1 MKNIELKHVNK
12 IYGHGLNQVQ
22 ALYDI
27 NFTASA
33 GELTLILGQ
42 SGSGKST
49 LLTIAGGLQQ
59 PTSGELVVDGLSTEK
74 MTSRELDSLRL
85 NKIGFVLQSYR
96 LLPYLTVADQFK
108 LVDRAHPN
116 KTLSDDQ
123 LQQML
128 DELGVSQLLAHY
140 PDQLSG
146 GQNQRV
152 SIARAL
158 YPDPPIVLADEPT
171 SALDSQRVL
180 SVGAAFQHLAHERNK
195 NVIIVTHDL
204 RLKKFADR
212 IFEINDGKIRQ
223 TR

>member
-1 MKNIELKHVNK
+1 MKNIELKNVNK
-12 IYGHGLNQVQ
+12 VYGHGLNQVQ
-22 ALYDI
+22 ALHDI
-27 NFTASA
+27 NFAAGA
-33 GELTLILGQ
+33 GEVTLILGQ

-49 LLTIAGGLQQ
+49 FLTIAGGLQQ
-59 PTSGELVVDGLSTEK
+59 PSSGQVIIDGVTTEN
-74 MTSRELDSLRL
+74 MTSRQLDNLRL

-96 LLPYLTVADQFK
+96 LLPYLTVADQFR
-108 LVDRAHPN
+108 LVDRAHPD
-116 KTLSDDQ
+116 KTLSADQ
-123 LQQML
+123 LQKML
-128 DELGVSQLLAHY
+128 SDLGVSQLLHHY

-180 SVGAAFQHLAHERNK
+180 SVGAAFQALAHERNK

-204 RLKKFADR
+204 RLKEFADR

-223 TR
+223 TQ

>member
-1 MKNIELKHVNK
+1 MKNIELSHVNK
-12 IYGHGLNQVQ
+12 IYGHGLNRVQ

-27 NFTASA
+27 NFSAQA

-49 LLTIAGGLQQ
+49 FLTIAGGLQQ
-59 PTSGELVVDGLSTEK
+59 PTDGKVIIDDLSIEN
-74 MTSRELDSLRL
+74 MNARQLDRLRL

-96 LLPYLTVADQFK
+96 LLPYLTVAQQFQ
-108 LVDRAHPN
+108 LVDLAKPE
-116 KTLSDDQ
+116 KTLDKKQ
-123 LQQML
+123 L
-128 DELGVSQLLAHY
+128 DELLDHLGIRNLLHHY

-171 SALDSQRVL
+171 SALDSSRVL
-180 SVGAAFQHLAHERNK
+180 SVGKEFSRLAHEQGK

-204 RLKKFADR
+204 RLRKFADR
-212 IFEINDGKIRQ
+212 IFEINDGKIKQ
-223 TR
+223 TK